1 MKRPE
6 VFAWHVTTGTVTRDE
21 ARALVFDFAPLPD
34 GSGAVPIVTNSAL
47 ADTAPSAGS

>member
-34 GSGAVPIVTNSAL
+34 GSGAVPLDPQSAPH
-47 ADTAPSAGS
+47 DPQSA